1 MKIMILAIGRSGT
14 TALLHKVGAA
24 LPDSRIFSGGKP
36 DKVAGFNGNGVCK
49 FTYNEPKG
57 RTFDMF
63 REHLRQTE
71 YDRKIWIAR
80 DPRDNALS
88 RFLFRWYRGS
98 KSDKDQ
104 YRAVIDLVEKKEKN
118 SGSVPFH
125 TLMRYRGQ
133 KLQPFTSAAEV
144 GEDERRTFD
153 QIHNFV
159 SGLGNDWCIFKYED
173 LVANNFA
180 ELSEYLGFEIKAAT
194 NIDKST
200 QKVARK
206 KSTGDWRHWYT
217 EEDVQLFRPLYTPYM
232 DLIGYDSNDW
242 NLHDKQVIEPEYA
255 SLYLRRLP
263 RRRRLDSLQRFKEK
277 MFRFFVKDAG

>member
-24 LPDSRIFSGGKP
+24 LPESRIFSGGKP
-36 DKVAGFNGNGVCK
+36 DKVAGINGNAVFK
-49 FTYNEPKG
+49 FTYNENKG

-63 REHLRQTE
+63 REHICQTE

-98 KSDKDQ
+98 KSNRDQ
-104 YRAVIDLVEKKEKN
+104 YRTVLNLVKRKEQN
-118 SGSVPFH
+118 PESVPFH
-125 TLMRYRGQ
+125 ELMRYRGQ
-133 KLQPFTSAAEV
+133 KLQPFTVTDEV
-144 GEDERRTFD
+144 VEFERRTFE
-153 QIHNFV
+153 QIKTFV
-159 SGLGNDWCIFKYED
+159 SSLGNDCCIFKYED
-173 LVANNFA
+173 LVNNNFA
-180 ELSEYLGFEIKAAT
+180 ELSEYLGFEIKAET
-194 NIDKST
+194 SIDKST

-217 EEDVQLFRPLYTPYM
+217 EEDVELFRPAYTPYM

-242 NLHDKQVIEPEYA
+242 SLHDKQVIEPRYG
-255 SLYLRRLP
+255 SLYLKGLP
-263 RRRRLDSLQRFKEK
+263 RRRRLDQIQKFKTK
-277 MFRFFVKDAG
+277 LARIFLG